1 MAKNDFLQ
9 RRAQRETAIMQAAE
23 RLIEQFMEDT
33 LEIALK
39 RKGYGYKRVCD
50 ILAIWES
57 VQKEY
62 TVALHPSNPE
72 ADVAQDR
79 MDNELRALCKGKQKI
94 VPCVE
99 RYPELKTINYE
110 GRKR

>member
-1 MAKNDFLQ
+1 MAANGYLQ
-9 RRAQRETAIMQAAE
+9 RKEQRESAIMQAAE
-23 RLIEQFMEDT
+23 RLTEQFMEDT

-50 ILAIWES
+50 ILSIWGS
-57 VQKEY
+57 VRKEY

-72 ADVAQDR
+72 ADVAQDH

-94 VPCVE
+94 MPCAQ
-99 RYPELKTINYE
+99 RYPELKDISYD
-110 GRKR
+110 GRRR